1 MKKVLLAISAILF
14 LAIGAAVSF
23 GGPVI
28 TTNGGG
34 GGGGAD
40 LTSPGNIGTTTPA
53 GNIDAVN
60 ITVSGAANFIGAS
73 VSGIT
78 GTGSLWTAVAN
89 IVATP
94 ASVSTITTNADLTGV
109 LGVMTPLKI
118 VIGGNTQYDVVSAI
132 TSNTITVKGAPLS
145 GNIDSLSWG
154 KSFQCRS
161 FVYNIPGAVTASNQE
176 IADSHSVLAW
186 GIPDAYIVGLDA
198 YLYAAGANTVL
209 NLLVN
214 GNSICAGGITVN
226 ADKTIFSCANIDT
239 GYYHVAA
246 GSNIEIAAAG
256 AGANSI
262 TMSVKYV
269 TP

>member
-1 MKKVLLAISAILF
+1 MKKVLMAISAILF

-28 TTNGGG
+28 TMNGGG
-34 GGGGAD
+34 GGAAD

-60 ITVSGAANFIGAS
+60 ITVSGAVNFTGAN
-73 VSGIT
+73 VTGISD
-78 GTGSLWTAVAN
+78 GGSLWTAVAN
-89 IVATP
+89 IVSTP
-94 ASVSTITTNADLTGV
+94 ASNSTITTNADLTGSI
-109 LGVMTPLKI
+109 GVMTPLKI

-145 GNIDSLSWG
+145 GNIDSLSRG
-154 KSFQCRS
+154 RSFQSRS
-161 FVYNIPGAVTASNQE
+161 FVYSIPGEVTASNQV
-176 IADSHSVLAW
+176 IADSHSILSW
-186 GIPDAYIVGLDA
+186 GIPDAYIVGIDG
-198 YLYAAGANTVL
+198 YLYTAGSNTVL

-214 GNSICAGGITVN
+214 GNPLCAGGIAVN
-226 ADKTIFSCANIDT
+226 ADKTSYSCANIDT
-239 GYYHVAA
+239 GYYHIAA

-262 TMSVKYV
+262 TMSVKYI